1 MRASAGRVADP
12 RLFVNCS
19 LHGSP
24 APGEARRASWPAY
37 LPTPRDRNRPNS
49 RYGNVFFLFFFSWL
63 IRKKKKKRKLR
74 SRFEKKGI
82 WSAMTPRN
90 VVQWL
95 VITWFACSIS
105 ISAESRLAFIN
116 DQRIFLAASF
126 FWTRNWEREKEK
138 KRRERK
144 GTIEP
149 LTLFLCLCSS
159 RGNALIFSI
168 FPRADKHTLG
178 NETDSTRGLTRLRYI
193 RLISML

>member
-74 SRFEKKGI
+74 SRFEKKKEFGARWRRAMLFND
-82 WSAMTPRN
+82 WSSIRVLDFNFCRIEACFSSTISEYFSPRP
-90 VVQWL
+90 
-95 VITWFACSIS
+95 
-105 ISAESRLAFIN
+105 
-116 DQRIFLAASF
+116 F
-126 FWTRNWEREKEK
+126 FGREIEREKK
-138 KRRERK
+138 KRREEK
-144 GTIEP
+144 E
-149 LTLFLCLCSS
+149 
-159 RGNALIFSI
+159 RG
-168 FPRADKHTLG
+168 R
-178 NETDSTRGLTRLRYI
+178 
-193 RLISML
+193 